1 MSIFEKLQEMIADQ
15 LEIDAEDIT
24 YDSNILDDLGA
35 DSLDVVDLVMSI
47 EDEFGMEVPDEAL
60 ENIRTIEDMVKF
72 IEDNEQE
79 LPTEFRQF

>member
-47 EDEFGMEVPDEAL
+47 EDEFGIEVPDEAL
-60 ENIRTIEDMVKF
+60 ENIRTIEDMVKY
-72 IEDNEQE
+72 IEDNE
-79 LPTEFRQF
+79 